1 MKQIS
6 QEEFEQYIQDIIDGK
21 MTRKRLASEL
31 ETVMRTIN
39 HRIMELEGKNPALYQ
54 AFIQKFPYTPK
65 EIKLDVEA
73 LAIKVINNG
82 IEQTARDI
90 GISTRS
96 IARKIKQLE
105 TINPELLQLYE
116 DRNGKMSDEERE
128 LFMSRVRRIEEEKG
142 IAVLERQELVEK
154 EESIRQSL
162 TKFEEL
168 LATGMDKN
176 IAARKLGYSDYAA
189 VWKKQKELERIRQ
202 ERKAASAKTTGQREV
217 EFRKSM
223 KVDVSKKDAQRQD
236 STEVKERRSG
246 REKE

>member
-116 DRNGKMSDEERE
+116 
-128 LFMSRVRRIEEEKG
+128 EKG

-202 ERKAASAKTTGQREV
+202 ERKAASAKTTGQREA

>member
-82 IEQTARDI
+82 IEGKNVFD
-90 GISTRS
+90 
-96 IARKIKQLE
+96 LD
-105 TINPELLQLYE
+105 NY
-116 DRNGKMSDEERE
+116 NGVEILMSGRG
-128 LFMSRVRRIEEEKG
+128 FNG
-142 IAVLERQELVEK
+142 GGAVC
-154 EESIRQSL
+154 
-162 TKFEEL
+162 
-168 LATGMDKN
+168 G
-176 IAARKLGYSDYAA
+176 KLGC
-189 VWKKQKELERIRQ
+189 
-202 ERKAASAKTTGQREV
+202 
-217 EFRKSM
+217 
-223 KVDVSKKDAQRQD
+223 
-236 STEVKERRSG
+236 
-246 REKE
+246 